1 MRPGLAGGGAQEN
14 DSRFLIWPCRQRDDT
29 ILTLLP
35 GGDDMKLQL
44 RVLRR
49 WITLALFAV
58 SLPVTP
64 AAATCTLTSLTTLPL
79 TIAGSRLYVPVSMNE
94 TPGLFLL
101 DTGAELTLLT
111 SAFAARSSVGL
122 DRHAGQK
129 TIGGVGGRETLPVNM
144 AHARRID
151 VGKISFNDW
160 EFAVVAPEAG
170 GLGGIEHD
178 GVLGMDFLHYFDLDI
193 DLPAAT
199 LTLWRLTD
207 CKDIHPEWKGDYDAI
222 PVKHTARQKVTMPI
236 FIDNAFLDVVFDTGS
251 PGAWLTHDAASK
263 AGATD
268 AMLAK
273 DNEAGAGGFGGHVPA
288 VRHRFQ
294 LLLVGSAQFPNPTL
308 TVENETS
315 RREYADGLVGW
326 RFLNARKIWISYA
339 TDTLFVQPVGK

>member
-1 MRPGLAGGGAQEN
+1 MKPNFRFFRRGL
-14 DSRFLIWPCRQRDDT
+14 L
-29 ILTLLP
+29 
-35 GGDDMKLQL
+35 
-44 RVLRR
+44 
-49 WITLALFAV
+49 LALFAATI
-58 SLPVTP
+58 L
-64 AAATCTLTSLTTLPL
+64 AKQAGATCTLTSITTVPL

-94 TPGLFLL
+94 TQGLFLV
-101 DTGAELTLLT
+101 DTGSELTMLS
-111 SAFAARSSVGL
+111 SAFAAQSHVGL

-129 TIGGVGGRETLPVNM
+129 TIEGVGGRETLPVNM

-160 EFAVVAPEAG
+160 EFAVLAPEAG

-178 GVLGMDFLHYFDLDI
+178 GVLGMDFLHYFDVEI
-193 DLPAAT
+193 DLAAET
-199 LTLWRLTD
+199 LTVWRLTD
-207 CKDIHPEWKGDYDAI
+207 CKEIHPEWQGDYDAI
-222 PVKHTARQKVTMPI
+222 PLKHTARQKVTIPI

-251 PGAWLTHDAASK
+251 PGAWITHDAAAR

-273 DNEAGAGGFGGHVPA
+273 DGEAGAGGLGGHVPA

-294 LLLVGSAQFPNPTL
+294 LLLVGSGQFPNPAI
-308 TVENETS
+308 TVENETG

-339 TDTLFVQPVGK
+339 TDTLFVQPAGK